1 MSTTTTLT
9 APAVPGPPG
18 QPDISYVPDPE
29 KWRARAEKRIKAGGL
44 PTTVPD
50 GFPEQLTGD
59 LVWEGDSVANEY
71 DWTFVLSDHH
81 LDEIDN
87 AVKHFKCK
95 NPIVLNPFTGESL
108 TRRSSQLA
116 NWAHQR

>member
-1 MSTTTTLT
+1 MSTTATIT

-18 QPDISYVPDPE
+18 QPDISYVPDPQ
-29 KWRARAEKRIKAGGL
+29 KWRARAEQRIKAGGL
-44 PTTVPD
+44 PKTVPD
-50 GFPEQLTGD
+50 GFPEQLTGE

-71 DWTFVLSDHH
+71 DWTFVLNDRH

-95 NPIVLNPFTGESL
+95 SIFYTVVQEKSD
-108 TRRSSQLA
+108 
-116 NWAHQR
+116 